1 MPLNMGMKEKTR
13 GGRFIFAC
21 FVFAVAF
28 LTYGRIAFQEPE
40 DNPGLIPFSTQY
52 SNSDTLSPE
61 ERLRRRQLDC
71 LEKNLYRNVRTRA
84 DGDAV
89 ELRDAC
95 MGPRVLALEETGAT
109 LNLQQRAVAKAAHDY
124 ERQKLYYYL
133 SGVFAVMGAIPLTYI
148 RCRNFW
154 IRYGAGIKRFADSC
168 RDIFYK
174 GLE

>member
-1 MPLNMGMKEKTR
+1 MGMKEKTR

-21 FVFAVAF
+21 FVFAVGF
-28 LTYGRIAFQEPE
+28 LTYGRLAFQDPE
-40 DNPGLIPFSTQY
+40 DNPGLIAFAAQY
-52 SNSDTLSPE
+52 TNRGSLTPE

-71 LEKNLYRNVRTRA
+71 MEKNLYRNIRTRA

-95 MGPRVLALEETGAT
+95 LGSRVLALEETGAM
-109 LNLQQRAVAKAAHDY
+109 LNPQQRAVAKAARDY
-124 ERQKLYYYL
+124 EMQKLYYYL
-133 SGVFAVMGAIPLTYI
+133 SGIFALMGAIPLIYI

-154 IRYGAGIKRFADSC
+154 IRYGAGIKRFVDSC